1 MVLRH
6 PFTRF
11 FIALLSSFTLAAT
24 CFAQTPAPSNG
35 AAKPGA
41 TPVRSAFEGYQ
52 AYNDE
57 ALSNWKAAN
66 ENVARIGGWRE
77 YARQAQGED
86 GTPPRPAAQEA
97 KPSAQP
103 SAQPSAEPSM
113 KPSAKPSEKA
123 AP

>member
-6 PFTRF
+6 PVTRF
-11 FIALLSSFTLAAT
+11 YIALLSSFTLAAT
-24 CFAQTPAPSNG
+24 CFAQTPAPSNV

-41 TPVRSAFEGYQ
+41 TPVRSAFEGYR

-77 YARQAQGED
+77 YARQAQGEAGTA

-97 KPSAQP
+97 KPSVQPSAKP
-103 SAQPSAEPSM
+103 SAQPST
-113 KPSAKPSEKA
+113 KPSEKA

>member
-1 MVLRH
+1 MVLRY

-11 FIALLSSFTLAAT
+11 LIALTSSATLAAT
-24 CFAQTPAPSNG
+24 CFAQTPAPGNAAATSG
-35 AAKPGA
+35 AA
-41 TPVRSAFEGYQ
+41 PVRSAFEGYR

-77 YARQAQGED
+77 YARQAQSEE
-86 GTPPRPAAQEA
+86 TPTPRAAAPEA
-97 KPSAQP
+97 KPIA
-103 SAQPSAEPSM
+103 
-113 KPSAKPSEKA
+113 KA